1 MFEFKSEDLL
11 KARGIV
17 SQLKLPVQFGMDED
31 LEVPI
36 LYDQLENILDEDFHV
51 ACGISKAVIIIDSLP
66 FVIKIP
72 FTGRWIREYNSWDD
86 DEGWTEFAPFEK
98 ANEFVAYDYC
108 YDELCNI
115 SNAQVNGFGRFVP
128 DMKWL
133 MTINCDSD
141 QPYDVYVQEKVV
153 PEIERKQPINPSKN
167 SMSIAADRGYSVDLR
182 WAAYAIDMYGADY
195 FETFMEWVEVN
206 CSDVLCDFHDG
217 NFGYSMSGAPII
229 LDVSGFRD

>member
-1 MFEFKSEDLL
+1 MFEFNDADLL

-17 SQLKLPVQFGMDED
+17 SQLELPAQFGMDED

-72 FTGRWIREYNSWDD
+72 FTGRWIHQYDSWDD
-86 DEGWTEFAPFEK
+86 DEGWTEFTPFEN
-98 ANEFVAYDYC
+98 ANVQAPDDYC
-108 YDELCNI
+108 YDEFQNTT
-115 SNAQVNGFGRFVP
+115 SAKVDGFGLFVP
-128 DMKWL
+128 NMQFL
-133 MTINCDSD
+133 MTLKCAEHN
-141 QPYDVYVQEKVV
+141 YDVYVQEKVV
-153 PEIERKQPINPSKN
+153 PEDENKRPINPSRN
-167 SMSIAADRGYSVDLR
+167 SMDIAADRGYSVDLR
-182 WAAYAIDMYGADY
+182 WAAYAIDIYGADY
-195 FETFMEWVEVN
+195 FEAFMEWIEAN